1 MHTLWTRRQTLM
13 TALGGTAA
21 MLGSGRLWAAD
32 KTLNILSHRVHQ
44 NCLTQ
49 GPAGDLLGG
58 WRKAQNADAAWT
70 TFDSNPL
77 QDRLFREASLGS
89 TDFGVGYLVNSRA
102 TPSAAKLLL
111 PLDDYMAKAPIEEF
125 GDIAPGMVAG
135 MRFGGKLAAV
145 PVRHATAALFYNEAL
160 LEERGIKEPPKTL
173 EELVDQC
180 KRCTFTSA
188 AGTQV
193 TGMILA
199 SDLAE
204 FPVTFARAYGGDFV
218 GPDLTLLPDPGA
230 MEKALATLQ
239 DMFKAGALPRSYA
252 TTKNDDQVT
261 WMQQGRAA
269 FTVITFARAAQMNKQ
284 GESKYPGRIKAVEF
298 PGSEALIKANRPM
311 SAVSAVWG
319 MSILGNA
326 KDKDLAWS
334 YIREVSSKAVTTGA
348 ARNGNGPVRAST
360 YADPTFSKD
369 QPFAAIEAKALV
381 HARVPLPAFPE
392 AARAQTVFLEEVQLC
407 VIGQKTAKAAVDA
420 IRERCTPLV
429 KA

>member
-1 MHTLWTRRQTLM
+1 MSTIWTRRRTIQAAGVA
-13 TALGGTAA
+13 ALF
-21 MLGSGRLWAAD
+21 GSRPVWAAG

-44 NCLTQ
+44 ACLTE
-49 GPAGDLLGG
+49 GPAGDLLGP
-58 WRKAQNADAAWT
+58 WRKAQDAEAAFT

-77 QDRLFREASLGS
+77 QDRLFREASLPS

-102 TPSAAKLLL
+102 TPSAARLLL
-111 PLDDYMAKAPIEEF
+111 PLDDYMAKASIEDF

-160 LEERGIKEPPKTL
+160 LEERGIKAPPRTL

-199 SDLAE
+199 SDLSE

-218 GPDLTLLPDPGA
+218 GPDLKLLPEPAA

-269 FTVITFARAAQMNKQ
+269 FTVITFARNAQMNKP
-284 GESKYPGRIKAVEF
+284 GDSKYPGRIKAIEF
-298 PGSEALIKANRPM
+298 PASDALVKAKVPM

-319 MSILGNA
+319 MSILANA

-334 YIREVSSKAVTTGA
+334 FIREVSSKAVTTGA

-360 YADPTFSKD
+360 YADPTFAKD
-369 QPFAAIEAKALV
+369 QPFAAVEARALA

-407 VIGQKTAKAAVDA
+407 VIGQKTPKAAVEA
-420 IRERCTPLV
+420 IRERCAPLV

>member
-1 MHTLWTRRQTLM
+1 MRTIWTRRQTLK
-13 TALGGTAA
+13 AVAAGTAA
-21 MLGSGRLWAAD
+21 MLGSSRLWAAD

-44 NCLTQ
+44 ACLTE
-49 GPAGDLLGG
+49 GPAGDLLGN
-58 WRKAQNADAAWT
+58 WRKAQNAEAAYT

-102 TPSAAKLLL
+102 TPSAARLLL

-125 GDIAPGMVAG
+125 ADIAPGMVAG
-135 MRFGGKLAAV
+135 MRFGGKLASI

-160 LEERGIKEPPKTL
+160 LEERGIKAPPKSL

-218 GPDLTLLPDPGA
+218 SPDLKLLPEPAA
-230 MEKALATLQ
+230 MERALATLQ

-269 FTVITFARAAQMNKQ
+269 FTVITFARGAQMNKP
-284 GESKYPGRIKAVEF
+284 GESKYPGKIKAVEF
-298 PGSEALIKANRPM
+298 PGSEALIKANLPM

-319 MSILGNA
+319 MSILANA

-348 ARNGNGPVRAST
+348 ARNGNGPVRTST

-369 QPFAAIEAKALV
+369 QPFAAVEARALV

-407 VIGQKTAKAAVDA
+407 VIGQKTPKAAVDA
-420 IRERCTPLV
+420 IRERCAPLV

>member
-1 MHTLWTRRQTLM
+1 MPHLLNRRKTLM
-13 TALGGTAA
+13 TGAAA
-21 MLGSGRLWAAD
+21 MLGTLGTRPLWAQG
-32 KTLNILSHRVHQ
+32 KTLNVLSHKVHQ
-44 NCLTQ
+44 TCLTE
-49 GPAGDLLGG
+49 GPAGDLLGN
-58 WRKAQNADAAWT
+58 WRKAQGATAAWT

-77 QDRLFREASLGS
+77 QDRLFREASLPAS
-89 TDFGVGYLVNSRA
+89 DFGVGYLVNSRA

-111 PLDDYMAKAPIEEF
+111 PLDDYLAKAGIEDF

-135 MRFGGKLAAV
+135 MRFDGKLASI

-160 LEERGIKEPPKTL
+160 LEERGIKAPPTTL

-199 SDLAE
+199 SDLSE

-218 GPDLTLLPDPGA
+218 GPDLKLLPDPGA

-269 FTVITFARAAQMNKQ
+269 FTVITFARGAQMNKP
-284 GESKYPGRIKAVEF
+284 GDSKYPGRIKAVEF
-298 PGSEALIKANRPM
+298 PGSEALVKAKQPVA
-311 SAVSAVWG
+311 AVSAVWG
-319 MSILGNA
+319 MSILANA

-360 YADPTFSKD
+360 YADPTFAKD
-369 QPFAAIEAKALV
+369 QPFAAVEARALQ

-407 VIGQKTAKAAVDA
+407 VIGQKTPKAAVEA
-420 IRERCTPLV
+420 IRERCAPLV